1 MTVHHGSTGL
11 ANAEPYVESL
21 SEAFQHRD
29 GFAPVVVGP
38 ILALRSE
45 TLAPAPRALPL
56 CTGTSAKIKLI
67 NRQMYGRAGFAPPAR
82 GSCAQRPPTVTTEL
96 VPEPKPYSPTLRR
109 TNRSKN
115 SATAARSTVTCEKR
129 PAARGLSTQLSYGY
143 YQAPIAYFGDFRH
156 APIVEESVLHVA
168 GLGRVGRRRTGTVGD
183 GNGLSGPAGGGPR
196 RPAGGRRLPLRTV
209 LIIIVIVP
217 SMTFA
222 PLLSSGMFQ
231 LANQWQAEK
240 AQMDLATNTVGRPA
254 ANLFFSFDQE
264 RRLTAELQANPD
276 GAARGRL
283 AKQRAETDKAVSAFR
298 PLAALDTTDAQEGL
312 GDAIARTDRSLGLLD
327 QQRQAVDAGWSSEQ
341 KAFDY
346 YSGVLESDLS
356 VLVALSQTEHA
367 EVSSKAQTLVDLF
380 WVIDMI
386 GREDAILARGWEKGH
401 LTRDEYGLVT
411 DAIGTRKHLL
421 QSRVIPSL
429 TGNESQYGK
438 LTTSKAWQTMTAL
451 EGRLVTSE
459 GNAESDQVTLPEARP
474 VWRSSVDTV
483 TEQLLQLLSLRLENV
498 AKIGYGHA
506 NTIFVIF
513 ISITTVG
520 LLALGLV
527 IFTSWRLTAV
537 LRRRIL
543 HLRQEALELQE
554 RLPSV
559 VTRLERGEDVDV
571 DAEVR
576 MVEPTPDE
584 LGELGQALNLARRSA
599 VLTAVRQ
606 AEQHRGF
613 QRMLQRI
620 ARRTQILIGL
630 QLKKL
635 DELERK
641 HEDPEVLEGLFD
653 LDHLTAR
660 LRRYEENLVILGG
673 GQPQRRWRKPVRLL
687 DVLRAAQ
694 GEVQDYRRIA
704 IEVDGEPW
712 VAERA
717 VGPLVHV
724 LAELME
730 NATAFSKPLTPVEV
744 RAAPVSRGIAV
755 EIEDRG
761 LGMEPEQY
769 AAANALMK
777 SPPQLDV
784 MTHADD
790 VRFGLYV
797 VARLSMGLGLQ
808 VELRPSAF
816 GGTRVIVLLPEP
828 LVVERPRAVP
838 APAALPEEV
847 SQGPADPQ
855 PHPREGTAGP
865 RPPYGEAQLPTRSR
879 GRAMAYVT
887 APAAGSPDRDDAPPS
902 SDPQPLPQRVRQA
915 NLVTEL
921 KVPADRDE
929 QTNQDIWAVRDQ
941 PRRSSATIGA
951 FQRQSRRRRTGDDA
965 FHPRPNGSSE
975 PSSPT
980 TED

>member
-1 MTVHHGSTGL
+1 M
-11 ANAEPYVESL
+11 
-21 SEAFQHRD
+21 SE
-29 GFAPVVVGP
+29 
-38 ILALRSE
+38 E
-45 TLAPAPRALPL
+45 
-56 CTGTSAKIKLI
+56 
-67 NRQMYGRAGFAPPAR
+67 
-82 GSCAQRPPTVTTEL
+82 
-96 VPEPKPYSPTLRR
+96 
-109 TNRSKN
+109 
-115 SATAARSTVTCEKR
+115 
-129 PAARGLSTQLSYGY
+129 
-143 YQAPIAYFGDFRH
+143 
-156 APIVEESVLHVA
+156 
-168 GLGRVGRRRTGTVGD
+168 
-183 GNGLSGPAGGGPR
+183 NGLTGATSGRSRRLGGS
-196 RPAGGRRLPLRTV
+196 RRLPLRTV
-209 LIIIVIVP
+209 LIIVVFVP
-217 SMTFA
+217 SITFA
-222 PLLSSGMFQ
+222 PLLASGMYQ
-231 LANQWQAEK
+231 LSSQWRAEE
-240 AQMDLATNTVGRPA
+240 AQLDLATTTVGGPA
-254 ANLFFSFDQE
+254 ANLFFSLDQE
-264 RRLTAELQANPD
+264 RRLTAEVQAAPHSTTRD
-276 GAARGRL
+276 KL
-283 AKQRAETDKAVSAFR
+283 AKQRAVTDQAVNAFR
-298 PLAALDTTDAQEGL
+298 PLAALKPAYAQEGL
-312 GDAIARTDRSLGLLD
+312 TDAIATTERGLGLLD

-356 VLVALSQTEHA
+356 VLSALSQTDHA
-367 EVSSKAQTLVDLF
+367 EVTSKAQTLVDLF
-380 WVIDMI
+380 WVVDMI
-386 GREDAILARGWEKGH
+386 GRQDAVLARGWEKGH
-401 LTRDEYGLVT
+401 LTREEYGLVA

-421 QSRVIPSL
+421 RSRVIPSL
-429 TGNESQYGK
+429 TGNESKYAT
-438 LTTSKAWQTMTAL
+438 LTTSKAWETMTAL
-451 EGRLVTSE
+451 EGRLVTS
-459 GNAESDQVTLPEARP
+459 GTGVESDQLALREVGPA
-474 VWRSSVDTV
+474 WRTSVDTV
-483 TEQLLQLLSLRLENV
+483 TKQLVELLSLRLENV
-498 AKIGYGHA
+498 ARIGYSHA
-506 NTIFVIF
+506 YQIFVIF
-513 ISITTVG
+513 ISITSIG

-527 IFTSWRLTAV
+527 IFTSWRLTSI

-543 HLRQEALELQE
+543 HLRQNAHELQE
-554 RLPSV
+554 RLPDV
-559 VTRLERGEDVDV
+559 VSRLERGEDVDV

-576 MVEPTPDE
+576 VIEPTPDE
-584 LGELGQALNLARRSA
+584 LGELGQALNLASRSA

-635 DELERK
+635 DELERR

-704 IEVDGEPW
+704 IEVDGDPW

-769 AAANALMK
+769 AAANALML

-797 VARLSMGLGLQ
+797 VARLAAGLGLQ

-838 APAALPEEV
+838 APPAELSEEV
-847 SQGPADPQ
+847 PQGGPSGPRPRPQ
-855 PHPREGTAGP
+855 EGTAGP
-865 RPPYGEAQLPTRSR
+865 RPPYEDAQLPTRSR

-887 APAAGSPDRDDAPPS
+887 APAAGSPDRDDTPPS
-902 SDPQPLPQRVRQA
+902 PDLQPLPQRVRQA

-921 KVPADRDE
+921 RVPADRDE
-929 QTNQDIWAVRDQ
+929 QADQDIWAVRDR
-941 PRRSSATIGA
+941 PSRSSATIGA

-965 FHPRPNGSSE
+965 FQPRPDGSPE
-975 PSSPT
+975 PGSPT